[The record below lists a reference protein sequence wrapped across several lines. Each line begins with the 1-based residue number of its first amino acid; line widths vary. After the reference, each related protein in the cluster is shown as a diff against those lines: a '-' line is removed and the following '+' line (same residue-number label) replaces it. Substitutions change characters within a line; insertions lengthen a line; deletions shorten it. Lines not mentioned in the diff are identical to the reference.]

1 MPLPETEPLTAS
13 DDEIVAALAEAELPA
28 LLPALAHLTGDRT
41 LLDPELRVDPLLINE
56 AQGGLTP
63 EQQERVRAVAAEVLA
78 RWRDDGRPPPATPS
92 HDLLLELMEFAV
104 GGGAMEDY
112 LPLLE
117 EELGVTPDDRR
128 APTWHKDDLAP
139 DLELT
144 VAVIG
149 AGMSGLLAAHRLAQ
163 AGVPF
168 VVLEKNEEVGGT
180 WWENTYPGC
189 RVDNPNHLYSY
200 SFAQKHDWPQHY
212 STQGELLAYFRGC
225 ADELDLRRFIRFGTE
240 VRSAVYDDTG
250 GRWTLEV
257 RNPDGTIERLE
268 ADAVI
273 SAVGQLNR
281 PLMPDIAGLDTF
293 AGPCFHSAR
302 WDHEVDLRGRRVG
315 VIGTGASAAQFI
327 PIVAEEA
334 AEVIVFQRTPNWL
347 APTPD
352 YHERVA
358 DGQRWLYTHVPSYS
372 QWHRFL
378 MFWRL
383 GDGVIP
389 TVTVDPEWQPH
400 DHAVSELNDLARM
413 LLTGYLG
420 LEFADRPDLLPKVIP
435 TYPVGAKR
443 ILRDNGIWARTVKRD
458 NVSLVTE
465 KITEISET
473 GIVTG
478 DGEEH
483 PVDVLIFGTGFE
495 ASRFLTPMQ
504 VRGRRGLDLHQVW
517 GADARAYLGI
527 TVPGFPNLFCLY
539 GPNTNIVING
549 SIVYFSECEVR
560 YVLGCLGLLL
570 RTGHRALDCRPDVHD
585 AYNRAVDAENARMA
599 WGASS
604 VNSWYKSASGRV
616 SQNWPFTLLE
626 FWRRTREPDPA
637 DYELL
642 L

>member
-1 MPLPETEPLTAS
+1 
-13 DDEIVAALAEAELPA
+13 
-28 LLPALAHLTGDRT
+28 
-41 LLDPELRVDPLLINE
+41 
-56 AQGGLTP
+56 
-63 EQQERVRAVAAEVLA
+63 
-78 RWRDDGRPPPATPS
+78 
-92 HDLLLELMEFAV
+92 
-104 GGGAMEDY
+104 MEDY

-117 EELGVTPDDRR
+117 EELGVTPEDRR

-139 DLELT
+139 DRDFT

-200 SFAQKHDWPQHY
+200 SFAQKHDWPEHY
-212 STQGELLAYFRGC
+212 STQGELLAYFLGC
-225 ADELDLRRFIRFGTE
+225 ADELGVRPFIRFGTE
-240 VRSAVYDDTG
+240 VRSAVYDEA
-250 GRWTLEV
+250 RAVWTLEV
-257 RNPDGTIERLE
+257 GTADGTTERFE
-268 ADAVI
+268 VNAVI

-281 PLMPDIAGLDTF
+281 PLIPDIAGLESF
-293 AGPCFHSAR
+293 AGPNFHSAR
-302 WDHEVDLRGRRVG
+302 WDHEVDLRGKRVG

-327 PIVAEEA
+327 PVVAEDA
-334 AEVIVFQRTPNWL
+334 AELVVFQRTPNWL

-352 YHERVA
+352 YHECVSK
-358 DGQRWLYTHVPSYS
+358 GQCWLYTHVPSYS

-389 TVTVDPEWQPH
+389 TVTVDPAWQPH
-400 DHAVSELNDLARM
+400 DRAVSELNDLART
-413 LLTGYLG
+413 LLTGYLE
-420 LEFADRPDLLPKVIP
+420 LEFAGRPDLLEKVVP
-435 TYPVGAKR
+435 SYPVGAKR
-443 ILRDNGIWARTVKRD
+443 ILRDNGIWARTLKRD
-458 NVSLVTE
+458 NVRLVTE
-465 KITEISET
+465 KITEVNPT
-473 GIVTG
+473 GVVTG
-478 DGEEH
+478 DGAEH
-483 PVDVLIFGTGFE
+483 PVDVLIIGTGFE
-495 ASRFLTPMQ
+495 ASKFLTPMR
-504 VRGRRGLDLHQVW
+504 VVGRGGLDLHEGW

-570 RTGHRALDCRPDVHD
+570 AGGHRALDCRADVHD
-585 AYNRAVDAENARMA
+585 VYNRAIDAENARMA
-599 WGASS
+599 WGAST
-604 VNSWYKSASGRV
+604 VNSWYKSATGRV

-626 FWRRTREPDPA
+626 FWCRTREPDPA
-637 DYELL
+637 DYEVLP
-642 L
+642 

>member
-1 MPLPETEPLTAS
+1 MPLPVTEPLTAS
-13 DDEIVAALAEAELPA
+13 DEEIAVALAEAELPA
-28 LLPALAHLTGDRT
+28 LLPALAPLTGDHT
-41 LLDPELRVDPLLINE
+41 LLEPALRGETLLINE
-56 AQGGLTP
+56 PQGGLTP
-63 EQQERVRAVAAEVLA
+63 EQQERVTAVAAEVLA
-78 RWRDDGRPPPATPS
+78 RWRDGGCPPPPTPS

-117 EELGVTPDDRR
+117 EELGVTPEDRR
-128 APTWHKDDLAP
+128 APSWHKDDLAP
-139 DLELT
+139 DRELT

-168 VVLEKNEEVGGT
+168 VVLEKNDEVGGT

-200 SFAQKHDWPQHY
+200 SFAQNHDWPQHY

-225 ADELDLRRFIRFGTE
+225 ADELDLRRSIRFGAE
-240 VRSAVYDDTG
+240 VRSAVYDDAS

-257 RNPDGTIERLE
+257 CNPDGVLERIE

-293 AGPCFHSAR
+293 AGPAFHSAR
-302 WDHEVDLRGRRVG
+302 WDHGVDLRGRQVG

-334 AEVIVFQRTPNWL
+334 AEVVVFQRTPNWL

-378 MFWRL
+378 MWWRL

-400 DHAVSELNDLARM
+400 DRAVSELNDLARM
-413 LLTGYLG
+413 LLTGYLE

-435 TYPVGAKR
+435 AYPVGAKR
-443 ILRDNGIWARTVKRD
+443 ILRDNGVWARTLKRPH
-458 NVSLVTE
+458 VHLVTE
-465 KITEISET
+465 KITEITPT
-473 GIVTG
+473 GVVTG
-478 DGEEH
+478 DGQEH
-483 PVDVLIFGTGFE
+483 EVDVVIYGTGFQ
-495 ASRFLTPMQ
+495 ASRFLAPME
-504 VRGRRGLDLHQVW
+504 VYGRSGVELHEQW
-517 GADARAYLGI
+517 EGNARAYLGI
-527 TVPGFPNLFCLY
+527 TIPDFPNLFCLY

-560 YVLGCLGLLL
+560 YVLACLRQLFAS
-570 RTGHRALDCRPDVHD
+570 GHRALDCRRDVHD
-585 AYNRAVDAENARMA
+585 AYNEAVDAENGRMA
-599 WGASS
+599 WGVSS
-604 VNSWYKSASGRV
+604 VNSWYKNDLGRV
-616 SQNWPFTLLE
+616 SQNWPFTLLA
-626 FWRRTREPDPA
+626 FWRRTKDVDPA
-637 DYELL
+637 DYDWR
-642 L
+642 